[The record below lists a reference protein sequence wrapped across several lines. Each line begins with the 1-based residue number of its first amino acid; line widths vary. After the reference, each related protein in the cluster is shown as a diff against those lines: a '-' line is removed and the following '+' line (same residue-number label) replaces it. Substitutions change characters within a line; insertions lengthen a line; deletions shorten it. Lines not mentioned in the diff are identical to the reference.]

1 MAPLFLF
8 NTDVLKNH
16 SDCPVKGQRRNQ
28 DYRYVTMVVQFSAKK
43 YLVYFQLLLKL
54 YWNKYGGGLFL
65 SNVVNV
71 GKVGD
76 VGTLEHKLKHL
87 TLFSTEIQKAC
98 TA

>member
-1 MAPLFLF
+1 M
-8 NTDVLKNH
+8 
-16 SDCPVKGQRRNQ
+16 
-28 DYRYVTMVVQFSAKK
+28 
-43 YLVYFQLLLKL
+43 
-54 YWNKYGGGLFL
+54 GGGLFL
-65 SNVVNV
+65 SSVVNV